1 MGTCKQAAVGLI
13 AFVALSAMGAN
24 VREVLVGPGGL
35 SPQDALRQVRAERGR
50 GDTAGTWTIRMRGRV
65 ALKET
70 LVLEPEDSDI
80 RFAGED
86 GAALVGGEELTD
98 WRDAGDGTWECPA
111 PRGADGKLVLFEQLW
126 TNGRR
131 ASRSV
136 WPKED
141 FAFFDHAAQTNL
153 PAGGPFKYRNTF
165 AFQKPLPVTT
175 KTDWTAAKLVVI
187 AKWSCSRQIITSY
200 DAETGEFALET
211 NESQPPWKNWN
222 ERGDRQLV
230 RLENVDFGFTEPGD
244 WLYDEKAGR
253 IRYRPRPGETLAGF
267 TALAPTAGLR
277 ELVRLA
283 GDPDKGAY
291 VQNVVFENVGFE
303 ASAVQND
310 DPSAPD
316 GRPRAYA
323 LQAAY
328 KAPGAVTLEAARNVR
343 FENCRVCHTG
353 GYAFRVS
360 DGSMSNALVRCMM
373 DDLGAGGVFAG
384 ARKENP
390 EHSMMDKR
398 LSPRDANLPCPV
410 VRDYSPHA
418 VAFLEVSDCEIAHG
432 GAVNTEGIGVLFT
445 HISDSK
451 IVHNDIHDILYSG
464 VSVGWVWG
472 YRGSV
477 SQRNEVSFN
486 RIESLG
492 SRIMSDLA
500 GVYTLGTSHGT
511 VISNNVISNVK
522 ACYYGGWGLY
532 NDEGSEGIVMENNL
546 VFDTFDGGYH
556 QHYGRNN
563 VVRNNIFAYSERDQ
577 IAVTAA
583 EPHLSVAFLNNIVLW
598 NRCKNGEDQAFVKY
612 EGLASAKAKVIF
624 LGNLWWNEGSTTFLR
639 KWFPFSAWQREGNDI
654 LGASADPRFVDAAKR
669 DFRLKPDSPAPA
681 LGFRPW
687 DISLAGRRGNMKNL
701 SNNQTQKE

>member
-1 MGTCKQAAVGLI
+1 MKSALI
-13 AFVALSAMGAN
+13 AVVTLLAAGADA
-24 VREVLVGPGGL
+24 REVLVDPDGL
-35 SPQDALRQVRAERGR
+35 SPQDALRQVREERGG
-50 GDTAGTWTIRMRGRV
+50 GDAAGMRTIRVRGRIP
-65 ALKET
+65 LKET
-70 LVLEPEDSDI
+70 LVLTPADSNI
-80 RFAGED
+80 RLVGED
-86 GAALVGGEELTD
+86 GAALVGGEELKDWTD
-98 WRDAGDGTWECPA
+98 EGDGTWSCPA

-131 ASRSV
+131 AGRSV
-136 WPKED
+136 WPKGD
-141 FAFFDHAAQTNL
+141 FAYFAKASQVKL
-153 PAGGPFKYRNTF
+153 PEGGSFLYRNAFTF
-165 AFQKPLPVTT
+165 ERIPPATP
-175 KTDWTAAKLVVI
+175 KTDWAAAKLVVI
-187 AKWSCSRQIITSY
+187 AKWSCSRQVLVPV
-200 DAETGEFALET
+200 DAAKGEFTLDT
-211 NESQPPWKNWN
+211 NEFQPPWKNWN
-222 ERGDRQLV
+222 ERGDKQMV
-230 RLENVDFGFTEPGD
+230 RLENVDFGFTDPGD

-267 TALAPTAGLR
+267 AALAPTAGLR

-328 KAPGAVTLEAARNVR
+328 RAPGAVTLEAARNVR
-343 FENCRVCHTG
+343 FENCRVRHTG
-353 GYAFRVS
+353 GYAFRVA
-360 DGSMSNALVRCMM
+360 DGSMSNALVRCAM
-373 DDLGAGGVFAG
+373 DDLGAGGVVAG
-384 ARKENP
+384 ALERNP
-390 EHSMMDKR
+390 EHSMMDER
-398 LSPRDANLPCPV
+398 LAPRDDNLPCPV
-410 VRDYSPHA
+410 VHDYSPHA

-432 GAVNTEGIGVLFT
+432 GRVNAEGIGVLFT
-445 HISDSK
+445 NISDSRV
-451 IVHNDIHDILYSG
+451 VHNDIHDILYSG

-486 RIESLG
+486 RISNLG

-522 ACYYGGWGLY
+522 ARYYGGWGLY

-577 IAVTAA
+577 FAVTAA
-583 EPHLSVAFLNNIVLW
+583 ENHLSAVVLNNIILW
-598 NRCKNGEDQAFVKY
+598 NRNDNGNDQAFVKY
-612 EGLASAKAKVIF
+612 EGTASGKSRIVF
-624 LGNLWWNEGSTTFLR
+624 LGNLWWNEGATTFLR
-639 KWFPFSAWQREGNDI
+639 KWVPFSVWQREGNDVI
-654 LGASADPRFVDAAKR
+654 GASADPRFVDAANR

-687 DISLAGRRGNMKNL
+687 DVSLAGRRSKTMTSEINKP
-701 SNNQTQKE
+701 